1 MKDILHFKNEK
12 IRHSNIF
19 QNIIVI
25 ERCFLSVSNQDSLF
39 VAKHGQ
45 NIIHEYAFY
54 CQRVPLG
61 NLVNQR
67 IIWFFPVQWIYP
79 DLNFSLDIFH
89 PAYSLL
95 RWVASQLIMNSSL
108 MFPHPTWKQSPEK
121 NEPKQ
126 SVQVNCLFLGKY
138 SHVSVSKFSG
148 GHWRAQEV
156 SSFCPNSSNFLN
168 VSHLMPTLWLMN
180 FSINKS
186 WGNNKNLWP

>member
-1 MKDILHFKNEK
+1 MIENTIFKGQTSLDSQTMKDILHFKNEK

-89 PAYSLL
+89 PAYSLKL
-95 RWVASQLIMNSSL
+95 VALQLIRNSSII
-108 MFPHPTWKQSPEK
+108 FTPWEEK
-121 NEPKQ
+121 KNSKMSLNALKKKRNEYFMHHLILRPKW
-126 SVQVNCLFLGKY
+126 V
-138 SHVSVSKFSG
+138 
-148 GHWRAQEV
+148 
-156 SSFCPNSSNFLN
+156 
-168 VSHLMPTLWLMN
+168 
-180 FSINKS
+180 I
-186 WGNNKNLWP
+186 